1 MASLTQWTWVWASSG
16 SWWWTGRPGVLQSM
30 RLQRVRHDWAT
41 ELNWGIFWEW
51 CSVQSLSH
59 VQLFVMPWTTA
70 HQTSLCITNSQSML
84 KLVSIE
90 LVMPSNHH
98 ILCCPLL
105 VLPSIFPSI
114 RIFISSL
121 CQVAKVLEFQLQH
134 QFFQWLFRNDFLFLR
149 IDQFDRQHFLLFL
162 YKRDK
167 QLFPKVSIL
176 HPSRCFFP
184 PALPFHSEVLP
195 TSWNLGSK
203 WAPQFMTSVIL
214 VKFFKPLLF
223 LSDFIRLLWG
233 LNENMYVK
241 FWVCSLAHSKY
252 LKKYF
257 YYWFLLSSSIFSP
270 IYKHAQKSPV
280 L

>member
-1 MASLTQWTWVWASSG
+1 MSDSLQPHGLQHTRPPCPSPTPGACSNSCPLSQWCHPTILFSVIPFSSC
-16 SWWWTGRPGVLQSM
+16 LQS
-30 RLQRVRHDWAT
+30 
-41 ELNWGIFWEW
+41 
-51 CSVQSLSH
+51 
-59 VQLFVMPWTTA
+59 
-70 HQTSLCITNSQSML
+70 
-84 KLVSIE
+84 
-90 LVMPSNHH
+90 
-98 ILCCPLL
+98 
-105 VLPSIFPSI
+105 FPALGC
-114 RIFISSL
+114 FQGVSSL
-121 CQVAKVLEFQLQH
+121 HQEAKVLEFQLQH

-195 TSWNLGSK
+195 TFWNLGSI